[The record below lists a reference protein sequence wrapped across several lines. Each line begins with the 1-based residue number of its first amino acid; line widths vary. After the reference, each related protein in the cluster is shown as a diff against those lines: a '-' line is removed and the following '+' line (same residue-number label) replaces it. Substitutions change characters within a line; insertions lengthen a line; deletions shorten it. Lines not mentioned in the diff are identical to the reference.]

1 MPVPEPVPDRTPGCK
16 LPRMRQKFD
25 SVSVPTRGK
34 GLYDITAPV
43 QGAVVESG
51 LRDGLITVF
60 IAHTSASLVIQENA
74 DPEVQRDLERFFA
87 RLVPDGDPLF
97 RHTEEGPDDMP
108 AHVRAALTQTSIAV
122 PMNGGRPLL
131 GTWQGL
137 YVYEHRNAAHTRT
150 VHVHI
155 LGE

>member
-1 MPVPEPVPDRTPGCK
+1 
-16 LPRMRQKFD
+16 MRQQFD
-25 SVSVPTRGK
+25 SLSVATRGK
-34 GLYDITAPV
+34 GLYDITDALR
-43 QGAVVESG
+43 ES
-51 LRDGLITVF
+51 LRKGTVREGLITVF

-108 AHVRAALTQTSIAV
+108 AHVRAALTQTSIAI
-122 PMNGGRPLL
+122 PMRDGRPVL

-137 YVYEHRNAAHTRT
+137 YVYEHRNRAHTRT
-150 VHVHI
+150 VHVHVM
-155 LGE
+155 GE

>member
-1 MPVPEPVPDRTPGCK
+1 
-16 LPRMRQKFD
+16 MRQQFD
-25 SVSVPTRGK
+25 SLSVATRGK
-34 GLYDITAPV
+34 GLYDITDALRAALH
-43 QGAVVESG
+43 QGGV
-51 LRDGLITVF
+51 RDGLITVF

-87 RLVPDGDPLF
+87 RLVPEGDPLF

-108 AHVRAALTQTSIAV
+108 AHVRAALTQTSIAI
-122 PMNGGRPLL
+122 PMRDGRPVL

-137 YVYEHRNAAHTRT
+137 YVYEHRNRAHTRT
-150 VHVHI
+150 VHVHV